1 MGKKKISLYI
11 KCTARLIQKGKKED
25 DDEKKKKKP
34 GVVVNIFFSDLS
46 WPINISFVGVK
57 ETQGIF
63 CVWIGILTK
72 PYAQEINLNYKV
84 L

>member
-1 MGKKKISLYI
+1 MYSSTDPERKKRRRRRK
-11 KCTARLIQKGKKED
+11 
-25 DDEKKKKKP
+25 KKKKKP

-63 CVWIGILTK
+63 CVWTGILTK